1 MSAKAASNKNEA
13 KNDATEVASN
23 EINAVKPEPVE
34 VAEQSFPQACPY
46 FLTFEKAPFIFL
58 DVKWFFLLVLLN
70 AH

>member
-13 KNDATEVASN
+13 KNDTTEVASN

>member
-13 KNDATEVASN
+13 KNDATEVEVASN

-46 FLTFEKAPFIFL
+46 FLTFEKSPLYIFGCE
-58 DVKWFFLLVLLN
+58 VFFTS
-70 AH
+70 